1 MKVGESMGNKKI
13 LIGMILINLISII
26 SGFLRDS
33 SIVIAL
39 GATEISDI
47 FMFIINLPT
56 VLFSSIG
63 WVIMSTFLPTYV
75 DLMVNKGK
83 DIVNNFTNTFIKCIV
98 IISSLFVVVL
108 LIFNKVSINILA
120 PGFKGEAFL
129 LTKELFFIMVP
140 SLIFLSIS
148 SCFSAILNA
157 NKKMLW
163 VSLMGIPINI
173 MTIFSMILVYPNY
186 GIKYSTLVVLLG
198 TFLQVLIFV
207 IPLRKI
213 NFRFNKKF
221 DIKDENIKKLIYII
235 GPMFI
240 GIMAQQ
246 INSMFGGAITSTLEA
261 GSLTAYNLSNKIV
274 NAVYSSII
282 LIAINYIFTYLS
294 HDYANGEIN
303 KFNRKISS
311 SANMI
316 ILVLLPLTL
325 LLIKFNQEI
334 ISLLYGYGNFSRND
348 VLLTSRILIFS
359 SIGIIFMG
367 IRELINRS
375 YYSTKE
381 TKIPTIYSIIGI
393 GFNILLSLILCRR
406 FGVLGVALAGSLS
419 IVISAIGICYKFQK
433 DFNTELVS
441 FVSFIKYLGLTL
453 VMYFIISFLKE
464 VIQFN
469 MNYIVNMFIIGV
481 ISLFLYIILLFIFR
495 IRIIDYIKEL

>member
-1 MKVGESMGNKKI
+1 MGNKKI

-26 SGFLRDS
+26 SGFVRDS

-75 DLMVNKGK
+75 DLMVNKGREV
-83 DIVNNFTNTFIKCIV
+83 VNNFTNTFIKCIV
-98 IISSLFVVVL
+98 VISGLFVVIL
-108 LIFNKVSINILA
+108 LIFNKASINILA
-120 PGFKGEAFL
+120 PGFKGDSFL

-140 SLIFLSIS
+140 SLMFLSVS
-148 SCFSAILNA
+148 SCFSAVLNA
-157 NKKMLW
+157 NKKMIW
-163 VSLMGIPINI
+163 VSLMGIPINV
-173 MTIFSMILVYPNY
+173 MTIFSMILVYPTY
-186 GIKYSTLVVLLG
+186 GIKYSTWVVLLG
-198 TFLQVLIFV
+198 SVLQVLIFV
-207 IPLRKI
+207 IPLRKT

-221 DIKDENIKKLIYII
+221 DIKDENIKNLIYII

-246 INSMFGGAITSTLEA
+246 INSMFGGAITSTLAA

-274 NAVYSSII
+274 NAVYNSII

-294 HDYANGEIN
+294 HDYANGDVN

-316 ILVLLPLTL
+316 ILILMPLTM
-325 LLIKFNQEI
+325 LLINFNQDI
-334 ISLLYGYGNFSRND
+334 ISLLYGYGNFNGDD
-348 VLLTSRILIFS
+348 VLLTSNILIFS
-359 SIGIIFMG
+359 SIGIVFMG

-393 GFNILLSLILCRR
+393 GFNIFLSLILYKR
-406 FGVLGVALAGSLS
+406 FGVLGIALAGSLS
-419 IVISAIGICYKFQK
+419 IAISAIGICYKFQK
-433 DFNTELVS
+433 DFNTRLVT
-441 FVSFIKYLGLTL
+441 FINVVKYLGLTL
-453 VMYFIISFLKE
+453 IMYFIINYLKQ
-464 VIQFN
+464 VVQFDV
-469 MNYIVNMFIIGV
+469 NYITNMIIIGC
-481 ISLFLYIILLFIFR
+481 IALCLYIILLFIFR
-495 IRIIDYIKEL
+495 IKIIDYIKEL